1 MLAELDDLER
11 HPELY
16 TRKPL
21 DCILNHPVSSEE
33 EPDKTIR
40 AEVYM
45 LYNFN
50 KSMLSMP
57 FLSDYSME
65 AKNKPCSYREN
76 RSAVHNIYSEIKDNN
91 NY

>member
-1 MLAELDDLER
+1 MLAELDDLEK

-16 TRKPL
+16 TRKPF
-21 DCILNHPVSSEE
+21 DCILNHPVSSGE

-40 AEVYM
+40 AEIYM

-65 AKNKPCSYREN
+65 AAKNKPYSYREN
-76 RSAVHNIYSEIKDNN
+76 RSAEHNIYSEVKEQ
-91 NY
+91 